1 MRRYISKYLNEEK
14 ILALF
19 TLALVGLIPLAFPAG
34 QAGLAKFSELAL
46 WILVPALSVFFGVV
60 LIVKLRHHKQLFN
73 RIVTGAIAGALATL
87 ALELVRQISFHQ
99 GWMPGDMPRLI
110 GVLITDRFMLG
121 PSLLSDFLGYA
132 YHFVNGAAFGI
143 IFSVTFGKRPIWA
156 SLAWGQFIGFGLLI
170 SPVVDSMGIG
180 FMGIEMPS
188 MPITVV
194 VAHLAWGLA
203 FGIINARWTTGPGWI
218 FSPVSAM
225 SSHSIPPALE
235 TATN

>member
-1 MRRYISKYLNEEK
+1 MRRYLSKYLNEEK
-14 ILALF
+14 ISALSV
-19 TLALVGLIPLAFPAG
+19 LGLVGLIPLAFPAG

-46 WILVPALSVFFGVV
+46 WVLLPALLLIGGVV
-60 LIVKLRHHKQLFN
+60 VAVKLRHHEQLLN
-73 RIVTGAIAGALATL
+73 RIATGAIAGSLATL

-121 PSLLSDFLGYA
+121 PSGMSDFLGYA

-143 IFSVTFGKRPIWA
+143 IFSVSFGKRPIWA
-156 SLAWGQFIGFGLLI
+156 SLVWGQFIGLGLLV

-188 MPITVV
+188 MPATVV

-203 FGIINARWTTGPGWI
+203 FGIINMRWTAGPGWI

-225 SSHSIPPALE
+225 PAQSIPPTLE
-235 TATN
+235 IATS

>member
-1 MRRYISKYLNEEK
+1 MRRYLSKYLSEEK
-14 ILALF
+14 ILALI
-19 TLALVGLIPLAFPAG
+19 TLGLAGLIPLAFPAG

-46 WILVPALSVFFGVV
+46 WVLLPALVTMGGVV
-60 LIVKLRHHKQLFN
+60 LAVKFRHHRQLLN

-87 ALELVRQISFHQ
+87 ALELIRQISFAQ

-121 PSLLSDFLGYA
+121 PSALSDFMGYA
-132 YHFVNGAAFGI
+132 YHFINGAAFGV
-143 IFSVTFGKRPIWA
+143 IFSVTFGKKPIWA
-156 SLAWGQFIGFGLLI
+156 SLLWGQFIGLGLLI

-180 FMGIEMPS
+180 FMGSEMPS

-203 FGIINARWTTGPGWI
+203 FGLINHRWTAGPGWLLT
-218 FSPVSAM
+218 PVESM
-225 SSHSIPPALE
+225 PRNLK
-235 TATN
+235 TATS